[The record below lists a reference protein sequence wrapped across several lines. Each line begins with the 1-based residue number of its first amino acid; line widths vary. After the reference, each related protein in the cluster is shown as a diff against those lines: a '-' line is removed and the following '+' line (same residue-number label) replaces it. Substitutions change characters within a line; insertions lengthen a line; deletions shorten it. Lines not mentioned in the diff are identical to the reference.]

1 MGDATTLPA
10 RATGVTGRPALRPG
24 LAHSPVPVGYD
35 ATQLD
40 PLIAD
45 YIAVVERAVGQ
56 VKALGDK
63 LEPLIRN
70 ADLDDPAAA
79 TLLYDRM
86 AKAALNVTK
95 ALDELSRLRSFVDG
109 GPDSSKELTAKSEV
123 ELRAMLLTALP
134 KLGLRVVDITPE
146 GEHADA

>member
-1 MGDATTLPA
+1 
-10 RATGVTGRPALRPG
+10 
-24 LAHSPVPVGYD
+24 VGYD

-63 LEPLIRN
+63 LEPLIKN